1 MQKQAHIFENRNMRS
16 FLYLFILIIISII
29 KRIVVRWWTLSP
41 LVLVIALVKRVI
53 RSLLS
58 MVWIINRRMRSENIW
73 IRIVGVRRIIGE
85 GRRTVSRI
93 F

>member
-1 MQKQAHIFENRNMRS
+1 MQKQTHIFESSNMRS

-29 KRIVVRWWTLSP
+29 KRIVVRWTLSP

-58 MVWIINRRMRSENIW
+58 MVWIINRRMRSENIG
-73 IRIVGVRRIIGE
+73 IRIVGVRRISRE

>member
-1 MQKQAHIFENRNMRS
+1 MQKQAHIFKRRNMRS

-29 KRIVVRWWTLSP
+29 KRIVVRWTLSP

-58 MVWIINRRMRSENIW
+58 MVWIINRRMRSENIG
-73 IRIVGVRRIIGE
+73 IRIVGVRRISRE

>member
-1 MQKQAHIFENRNMRS
+1 MQKQAHIFKSRNMRS

-29 KRIVVRWWTLSP
+29 KRIVVRWALSP

-58 MVWIINRRMRSENIW
+58 MVWIINRRMRSENIG
-73 IRIVGVRRIIGE
+73 IRIVGVRRISRE

>member
-1 MQKQAHIFENRNMRS
+1 MQKQAHIFKSRNMRS
-16 FLYLFILIIISII
+16 FLCLFILIIISII
-29 KRIVVRWWTLSP
+29 KRIVVRWTLSP

-58 MVWIINRRMRSENIW
+58 MVWIIGRRMRSENIG
-73 IRIVGVRRIIGE
+73 IRIVGVRRISRE

>member
-1 MQKQAHIFENRNMRS
+1 M
-16 FLYLFILIIISII
+16 YLFILIIISII
-29 KRIVVRWWTLSP
+29 KRIVVRWALSP

-58 MVWIINRRMRSENIW
+58 MVWIIGRRMRSENIG
-73 IRIVGVRRIIGE
+73 IRIVGVRRISRE

>member
-1 MQKQAHIFENRNMRS
+1 MQKQAHIFKSRNMRS

-29 KRIVVRWWTLSP
+29 KRIVVRWTLSP

-73 IRIVGVRRIIGE
+73 IRIVGVRRISRE

>member
-1 MQKQAHIFENRNMRS
+1 MQKQAHIFKSRNMRS

-29 KRIVVRWWTLSP
+29 KRIVVRWTLSP

-58 MVWIINRRMRSENIW
+58 MVWIINRRMRSENIR
-73 IRIVGVRRIIGE
+73 IRIVGVRRISRE

>member
-1 MQKQAHIFENRNMRS
+1 MQKQAHIFKSRNMRS

-29 KRIVVRWWTLSP
+29 KRIVVRWTLSP

-58 MVWIINRRMRSENIW
+58 MVWIIGRRMRSENIG
-73 IRIVGVRRIIGE
+73 IRIVGVRRISRE

>member
-1 MQKQAHIFENRNMRS
+1 MQKQAHIFKSRNMRS

-29 KRIVVRWWTLSP
+29 KRIVVRWWALSP

-58 MVWIINRRMRSENIW
+58 MVWIINRRMRSENIG
-73 IRIVGVRRIIGE
+73 IRIVGVRRISRE

>member
-1 MQKQAHIFENRNMRS
+1 MQKQAHIFESRNMRS

-29 KRIVVRWWTLSP
+29 KRIVVRWTLSP

-58 MVWIINRRMRSENIW
+58 MVWIINRRMRSENIG
-73 IRIVGVRRIIGE
+73 IRIVGVRRISRE

>member
-1 MQKQAHIFENRNMRS
+1 MQKQAHIFKSRNMRS

-29 KRIVVRWWTLSP
+29 KRIVVRWTLSP

-58 MVWIINRRMRSENIW
+58 MVWIIGRRMRSENIR
-73 IRIVGVRRIIGE
+73 IRIVGVRRISRE